1 MPEAIEPMDCKQN
14 GTSLLDFYNSIVGWL
29 HVLLFGFSLIRQPC
43 HRHLAGAL
51 VGPSIWLRPAHHD
64 SQPIMSNRLARQRNP
79 VVAKL
84 GCIKLRRHLPVFG

>member
-43 HRHLAGAL
+43 HGYLPGTL
-51 VGPSIWLRPAHHD
+51 IWP
-64 SQPIMSNRLARQRNP
+64 PIWFRLANHD
-79 VVAKL
+79 A
-84 GCIKLRRHLPVFG
+84 